1 MLVKSFGG
9 FLVHASI
16 VSELIMTALRIQV
29 TNIFRPLVSVLLSV
43 LYSNRNSGN
52 SKPKGI
58 CVKKNGSLPIID
70 HTYTKFFPRPV
81 PHIFTYTRNQ
91 KSNHTTLSFDP
102 SSATRHFIKK
112 IHCYDP
118 HNHPLIGRS

>member
-81 PHIFTYTRNQ
+81 PHIFTYSKLPNKRACSFINFR
-91 KSNHTTLSFDP
+91 KFCPCLGLRVLLYRDTTVSK
-102 SSATRHFIKK
+102 A
-112 IHCYDP
+112 
-118 HNHPLIGRS
+118 N